1 MENDIKKT
9 LDNFLD
15 DEDNEKEVKKNEKKI
30 KKDKSIIER
39 VDKVILVEDGRQL
52 LREHY

>member
-1 MENDIKKT
+1 MKNKINNSLDDFLENDKKENT
-9 LDNFLD
+9 EN
-15 DEDNEKEVKKNEKKI
+15 KKKI